1 MKAVSIKIGTNAYIY
16 TDKIAVL
23 MILIFIH
30 HLLLD
35 QISCLHMHLQYSKS
49 VETRVKDFFLVTLTK
64 LPAYGLFSRL
74 EGGNIDKHSHYKILL
89 HK

>member
-1 MKAVSIKIGTNAYIY
+1 
-16 TDKIAVL
+16 
-23 MILIFIH
+23 MILIFIY

-64 LPAYGLFSRL
+64 LPAYGLFCMA
-74 EGGNIDKHSHYKILL
+74 
-89 HK
+89 

>member
-1 MKAVSIKIGTNAYIY
+1 MQLIYQNWIITNLSALKAVTIKIGTNAYIY
-16 TDKIAVL
+16 TDKISVL

-49 VETRVKDFFLVTLTK
+49 VETRVKDFF
-64 LPAYGLFSRL
+64 
-74 EGGNIDKHSHYKILL
+74 
-89 HK
+89 